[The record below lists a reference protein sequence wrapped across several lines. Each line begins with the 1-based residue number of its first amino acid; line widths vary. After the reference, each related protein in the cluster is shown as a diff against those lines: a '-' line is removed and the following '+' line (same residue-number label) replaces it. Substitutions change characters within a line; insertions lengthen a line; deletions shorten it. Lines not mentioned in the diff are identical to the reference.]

1 MASSLTLK
9 SILLL
14 APFLSNAVAVP
25 SQKLS
30 IRSTKPQAFQAPAPN
45 VATSNYIAL
54 TRRPG
59 KSPSA
64 PFVTALLGRGG
75 MVLQSSDNPL
85 ISISGG
91 VEYLTPINFND
102 EQVEVIV
109 DTGSSDTWLIAS
121 DFQCIDANSIPKT
134 QATCNFGPLY
144 NGTFGDK
151 KKKDVNFNIAYGDGE
166 FVTGDF
172 GYADI
177 TIAGITVPGQQVSL
191 LVPLPSISLN

>member
-1 MASSLTLK
+1 MSSSLTLK
-9 SILLL
+9 SLLLL
-14 APFLSNAVAVP
+14 APFLSNAAAVP

-59 KSPSA
+59 KSPSS
-64 PFVTALLGRGG
+64 PFVTALLGRG

-91 VEYLTPINFND
+91 VEYLTPIQFND

-121 DFQCIDANSIPKT
+121 DFQCIDANSIPQT
-134 QATCNFGPLY
+134 QATCNFGPPY
-144 NGTFGDK
+144 NSTFGDK

-172 GYADI
+172 GTADI
-177 TIAGITVPGQQVSL
+177 TIAGIKVAGQQVSFIA
-191 LVPLPSISLN
+191 PQTSMFLN